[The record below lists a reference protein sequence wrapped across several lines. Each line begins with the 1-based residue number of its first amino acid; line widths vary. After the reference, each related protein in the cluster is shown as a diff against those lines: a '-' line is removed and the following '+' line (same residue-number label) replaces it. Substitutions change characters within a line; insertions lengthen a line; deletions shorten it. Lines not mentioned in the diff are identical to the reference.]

1 MVAPARRTC
10 PASTRPLI
18 RLRETA
24 WSEAASQRSSRSP
37 AAAASARS
45 STRSPP
51 LRPMAERL
59 NPNLATLKAVVI
71 VMAVLIVVGFAV
83 VAIEITRR
91 LAHMGAE
98 EAVPPGAARML
109 SLPAGC
115 AVAEI
120 AGVGDRLALRI
131 EPAASC
137 PDLIY
142 LDGAGREV
150 GRVELQPA
158 PQ

>member
-1 MVAPARRTC
+1 
-10 PASTRPLI
+10 
-18 RLRETA
+18 
-24 WSEAASQRSSRSP
+24 
-37 AAAASARS
+37 
-45 STRSPP
+45 
-51 LRPMAERL
+51 MAERL

-83 VAIEITRR
+83 VAIEIARR
-91 LAHMGAE
+91 LSGLGAE
-98 EAVPPGAARML
+98 EGMAPGAARML
-109 SLPAGC
+109 SLPVGC